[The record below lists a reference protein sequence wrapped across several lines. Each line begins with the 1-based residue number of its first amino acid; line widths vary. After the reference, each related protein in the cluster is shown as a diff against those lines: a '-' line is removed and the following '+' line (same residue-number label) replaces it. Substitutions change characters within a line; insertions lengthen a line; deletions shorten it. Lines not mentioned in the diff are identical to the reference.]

1 VIWHFQRPDNN
12 TSTTVFNKLAHFLH
26 NSKECQNSIRNRD
39 MAEQKSTK
47 FIYEQPD
54 INLFDLLES
63 RRVEAQEQY
72 ETLHKR
78 IGSLRDELY
87 EEVASSHK
95 EIMKE
100 IKEMKEESKAHH
112 DKMDDRLSELERWKW
127 VVVGGACIIGFFIAQ
142 MDIGSFFS

>member
-1 VIWHFQRPDNN
+1 
-12 TSTTVFNKLAHFLH
+12 
-26 NSKECQNSIRNRD
+26 

-63 RRVEAQEQY
+63 RRVEAQDQY

-78 IGSLRDELY
+78 IGALRDELY

-100 IKEMKEESKAHH
+100 IKEMKEESKIHH
-112 DKMDDRLSELERWKW
+112 EKMDARLSQLEKWKW
-127 VVVGGACIIGFFIAQ
+127 FVIGIATTTGFVIAQ
-142 MDIGSFFS
+142 LPMFKDLF

>member
-1 VIWHFQRPDNN
+1 MADQ
-12 TSTTVFNKLAHFLH
+12 KL
-26 NSKECQNSIRNRD
+26 
-39 MAEQKSTK
+39 TK
-47 FIYEQPD
+47 FVYEQPD
-54 INLFDLLES
+54 INLFELLES

-100 IKEMKEESKAHH
+100 IKEMKEESKSHH
-112 DKMDDRLSELERWKW
+112 EKMDSRLSELERWKW
-127 VVVGGACIIGFFIAQ
+127 VVIGGACALGFFIAQ
-142 MDIGSFFS
+142 MDFSTLFS

>member
-1 VIWHFQRPDNN
+1 
-12 TSTTVFNKLAHFLH
+12 
-26 NSKECQNSIRNRD
+26 
-39 MAEQKSTK
+39 MAEQSKTK

-63 RRVEAQEQY
+63 RRVESLEQY

-78 IGSLRDELY
+78 IGALRDELH

-100 IKEMKEESKAHH
+100 IRCMNQQSKTHH
-112 DKMDDRLSELERWKW
+112 DQIEGRLSELERWKW
-127 VVVGGACIIGFFIAQ
+127 ILVGGSGAVGFIIALG
-142 MDIGSFFS
+142 MDIASSIA

>member
-1 VIWHFQRPDNN
+1 
-12 TSTTVFNKLAHFLH
+12 
-26 NSKECQNSIRNRD
+26 
-39 MAEQKSTK
+39 MAEQSKTK
-47 FIYEQPD
+47 FVYEQPD
-54 INLFDLLES
+54 INLFELLES

-100 IKEMKEESKAHH
+100 IKEMKEESKTHH
-112 DKMDDRLSELERWKW
+112 EKMDARLTELERWKW
-127 VVVGGACIIGFFIAQ
+127 VVVGGACAIGFFLAQ
-142 MDIGSFFS
+142 MDFSSFFS

>member
-1 VIWHFQRPDNN
+1 MADQ
-12 TSTTVFNKLAHFLH
+12 
-26 NSKECQNSIRNRD
+26 SK
-39 MAEQKSTK
+39 TK

-54 INLFDLLES
+54 INLFELLES

-78 IGSLRDELY
+78 IGALRDELH

-112 DKMDDRLSELERWKW
+112 NKMDERLSELERWKW
-127 VVVGGACIIGFFIAQ
+127 VVVGGACAIGFFLAH
-142 MDIGSFFS
+142 MDISALFS